1 MQCLTTSFCLL
12 LSACCLLFAQ
22 LASAADAPTLI
33 DVQAAFMDKDYAKTK
48 DLAVTLIARSQDPQE
63 RAEAFYYTGV
73 SDLWLGQYTS
83 ARESLAKTIK
93 AKPSRDLL
101 DKASMALMDTYYMEG
116 DYKKS
121 LEVAEDFLD
130 DNPKSEF
137 ISAVYLKVAR
147 CHLKLANWKKGRD
160 YLQAVLQKYPNS
172 LERFYVDQLLQE
184 SQYFAVQVGSFQD
197 RYSAEKLVG
206 ELSQK
211 GEYAYTVEATSQEGK
226 KLYRVRVGK
235 MQQFDEAQQV
245 ETRLSQLGY
254 PTKIYP

>member
-1 MQCLTTSFCLL
+1 MVFGILKRFRFLLL
-12 LSACCLLFAQ
+12 LSLLSSLFSHPS
-22 LASAADAPTLI
+22 LSADTNEAPTLTDI
-33 DVQAAFMDKDYAKTK
+33 QAAFMNKDYVKTK
-48 DLAVTLIARSQDPQE
+48 DLAVTLIARTKDPQE
-63 RAEAFYYTGV
+63 RSEAFYYTGV
-73 SDLWLGQYTS
+73 SDLWLGQYVS

-160 YLQAVLQKYPNS
+160 YLQKVLQKYPNS

-197 RYSAEKLVG
+197 R
-206 ELSQK
+206 
-211 GEYAYTVEATSQEGK
+211 
-226 KLYRVRVGK
+226 
-235 MQQFDEAQQV
+235 
-245 ETRLSQLGY
+245 
-254 PTKIYP
+254 